1 VVGFRIVTSGDAI
14 AVDYAQLENGAFST
28 SAIGTT
34 TAAVTRSADVASIT
48 GSAFSSWYR
57 QDEGTMFGDA
67 TTPFAVN
74 NVQIA
79 DARVSSTDI
88 IQVGYNTESQSV
100 GFIKAGNVNQ
110 AVMFSQGVLTGV
122 RRRKVIV
129 GYAEN
134 NFAIATNGLTL
145 TTDSS
150 GTTPTNIA
158 SIFLGSIGGSSSFLN
173 GTISR
178 FTFWNQRL
186 VNFTLQNITQ

>member
-1 VVGFRIVTSGDAI
+1 
-14 AVDYAQLENGAFST
+14 VDYAQLENGAFST
-28 SAIGTT
+28 SAIETT
-34 TAAVTRSADVASIT
+34 TAAVTRSADVVSISS
-48 GSAFSSWYR
+48 SAFSSWYR
-57 QDEGTMFGDA
+57 QDEGTVFGDA

-79 DARVSSTDI
+79 DARVSFTDI

-100 GFIKAGNVNQ
+100 GFIKAGDVNQ

-122 RRRKVIV
+122 RRRKVIM

-134 NFAIATNGLTL
+134 NFAIATNGLTPI
-145 TTDSS
+145 TDSS

-186 VNFTLQNITQ
+186 ANSTLQNITQ